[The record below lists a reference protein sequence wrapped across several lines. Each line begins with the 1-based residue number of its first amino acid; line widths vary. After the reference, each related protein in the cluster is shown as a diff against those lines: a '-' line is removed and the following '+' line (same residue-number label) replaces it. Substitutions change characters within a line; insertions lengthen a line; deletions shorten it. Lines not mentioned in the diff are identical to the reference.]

1 MLKAKPFCA
10 KYTYISKININN
22 KGKGLK
28 NWKQTNDSSSIFQF
42 RALHFGLQRIDTI
55 KVQV

>member
-42 RALHFGLQRIDTI
+42 RALHFCLTKDRYH
-55 KVQV
+55 